1 MSNRYKGGVISAT
14 PPTTTG
20 GEDGT
25 ASGAWTLEQQM
36 QLQAAGLWPAQPT
49 GPWIEDCFSTYLYTG
64 NGSTQ
69 TITNGINLSGKGGL
83 IWTKFRSGS
92 FGTQSHGL
100 YDTVRG
106 VNKGLI
112 CNTTDAEL
120 TGASNTI
127 TAFNSNGYTMGADST
142 YGLVNYANQSY
153 VSWTFREQAKF
164 FDVVTWTG
172 NGVGGRQIA
181 HNLGSVPGC
190 LMVKVLSEAGGWS
203 VWHRAIPG
211 DTNQTGYLSLN
222 SNQEAEL
229 NKTNVW
235 AANGITSTYFTASTD
250 SPSNINGSGQ
260 TYVAYLFAHNAGG
273 FGATGTDNVISCGS
287 YTGNG
292 SASGP
297 VVTLGYEP
305 QWIIIKNTTS
315 ATSWE
320 MYDNMR
326 GVATGGND
334 NTLYCNASTAEQT
347 SSNIL
352 SFTAT
357 GFQITNAFSNTNGSG
372 SGYIYIAI
380 RRGPMKVPTVG
391 TTVFSPVTYTGDDTN
406 TNRVITTSFP
416 VDSAFFLRREFDNR
430 AVYDRLR
437 GQGTRL
443 ETAYPNTE
451 SEAGTT
457 TARFSSNTGMLI
469 NYNANSS
476 TNQAGATYVLEAF
489 RRAPSFFDEVCYTG
503 TNVAGLTF
511 SHNLAA
517 VPELMIIKVRNQENS
532 WQVYS
537 ATTGND
543 KALYLNQTAAA
554 SSSDIYL
561 WNNTSPT
568 STQFTLGQ
576 YATVNANG
584 ATYIAYLFA
593 TCPGVSKVG
602 SYTGNGS
609 TQTINCGFT
618 GGARFVLIKRTD
630 STGGWYVYDTARGM
644 TVLTDPYIQLNASGE
659 FSTLGSVTTVSTGFA
674 LNSAILADINVN
686 AGTYIFLAI
695 A

>member
-20 GEDGT
+20 GESGT
-25 ASGAWTLEQQM
+25 ASGAWTLEQQA

-49 GPWIEDCFSTYLYTG
+49 GPYVEDVFSTYIYTG
-64 NGSTQ
+64 TGATQ

-83 IWTKFRSGS
+83 VWTKFRSGS

-222 SNQEAEL
+222 STQEAEL

-235 AANGITSTYFTASTD
+235 APNGITSTYFTASID

-273 FGATGTDNVISCGS
+273 FGLTGTDNVISCGS
-287 YTGNG
+287 FTTDGSGN
-292 SASGP
+292 AT
-297 VVTLGYEP
+297 VNLGYEP
-305 QWIIIKNTTS
+305 QWLLIKSSSNVDN
-315 ATSWE
+315 WKIG
-320 MYDNMR
+320 DNMR
-326 GVATGGND
+326 GWTTSEFR
-334 NTLYCNASTAEQT
+334 TLLPNLSNAEGS
-347 SSNIL
+347 SSNPLIT
-352 SFTAT
+352 ST
-357 GFQITNAFSNTNGSG
+357 GFQMVGDNASRTF
-372 SGYIYIAI
+372 IYIAI
-380 RRGPMKVPTVG
+380 RRGPMRTPTVG
-391 TTVFSPVTYTGDDTN
+391 TTVFSTNAVTVSAGTQINTG
-406 TNRVITTSFP
+406 FP
-416 VDSAFFLRREFDNR
+416 VDLAIAQQPSYANSYFE
-430 AVYDRLR
+430 DRLR
-437 GQGTRL
+437 GVLTSTATSPEIWLQSWNNYAEGSGALGYIRGWNSIGFLQGNG
-443 ETAYPNTE
+443 Y
-451 SEAGTT
+451 
-457 TARFSSNTGMLI
+457 
-469 NYNANSS
+469 ANVPELYWS
-476 TNQAGATYVLEAF
+476 F

-503 TNVAGLTF
+503 TG
-511 SHNLAA
+511 
-517 VPELMIIKVRNQENS
+517 
-532 WQVYS
+532 S
-537 ATTGND
+537 ATTQTHNLGVAPELIICKRRNG
-543 KALYLNQTAAA
+543 ARNWPVRYSTAA
-554 SSSDIYL
+554 SPGYGMYL
-561 WNNTSPT
+561 DDTGGEQNIVAAWTTTAPT
-568 STQFTLGQ
+568 
-576 YATVNANG
+576 ATVFSIGASTDTNG
-584 ATYIAYLFA
+584 SGDTYVAYLFA

-602 SYTGNGS
+602 SFSGTGA

-618 GGARFVLIKRTD
+618 TGARFVLIKRTD
-630 STGGWYVYDTARGM
+630 STGDWYVWNSASGMVAGTNPYLLLNSTAAQVNANNVYTTAVGFQIVG
-644 TVLTDPYIQLNASGE
+644 TGAGINASG
-659 FSTLGSVTTVSTGFA
+659 
-674 LNSAILADINVN
+674 
-686 AGTYIFLAI
+686 GTYIFLAI